1 MYPSNTIPSRCFV
14 KYSYVFGKFLIHV
27 ILDMESMPNIRTF
40 IPGESEVT
48 FNILFSIQ
56 SLSLFTVR
64 KELAKVMFL
73 HLSVCPQGGLPQ
85 CILGYHPPEQA
96 PPSRSRP
103 PLRSRPPPQQTA
115 TIADGTHPTGMHSC
129 STLRNSLSEKEITW
143 GKMFLYNFSCKLWI
157 VMNTMMR
164 VFVQLPI
171 C

>member
-1 MYPSNTIPSRCFV
+1 M

-64 KELAKVMFL
+64 NEVAKVMFL
-73 HLSVCPQGGLPQ
+73 HLSVCPQGGSASVHAGLPPPQ
-85 CILGYHPPEQA
+85 SRHPPGA
-96 PPSRSRP
+96 DPP
-103 PLRSRPPPQQTA
+103 RSRPPPQQTA
-115 TIADGTHPTGMHSC
+115 TVADGTHPTGMHSC

-143 GKMFLYNFSCKLWI
+143 GKMFLSNFSCKLWI
-157 VMNTMMR
+157 VVNTMMR